1 MRACYTLFQKQ
12 SGEFIF
18 TFRGS
23 DEQVLMTS
31 LAYMDKGS
39 ALNRINAI
47 RSLGRRAESFLTCMA
62 QDGKRY
68 FLFRN
73 SRQEV
78 IAESEMYTH
87 DDSLLR
93 AIEAVKSTART
104 GRLDDRTVKE

>member
-23 DEQVLMTS
+23 DEQILMTS
-31 LAYMDKGS
+31 LAYADKGS

-78 IAESEMYTH
+78 LAESERYA
-87 DDSLLR
+87 DDESLLR
-93 AIEAVKSTART
+93 AIEAVKSTTRT
-104 GRLDDRTVKE
+104 GKLHDRTVKE